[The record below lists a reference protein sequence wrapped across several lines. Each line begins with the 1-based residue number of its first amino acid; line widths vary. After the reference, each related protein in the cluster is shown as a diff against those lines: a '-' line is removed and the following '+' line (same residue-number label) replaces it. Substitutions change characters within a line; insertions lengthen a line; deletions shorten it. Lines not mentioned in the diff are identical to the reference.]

1 MKDKFKGQQLLP
13 RKIEKMY
20 GNEDPSQLKVLNLD
34 RLFRVKNGQLGN
46 IVPLPVAKLTAVSA
60 KSNIIKAVLNR
71 DRIHDVI
78 KEYNSLLRLM
88 KLKQTAPRL
97 GVKGKTFTKSPTI

>member
-1 MKDKFKGQQLLP
+1 MLHK
-13 RKIEKMY
+13 
-20 GNEDPSQLKVLNLD
+20 
-34 RLFRVKNGQLGN
+34 
-46 IVPLPVAKLTAVSA
+46 
-60 KSNIIKAVLNR
+60 

-97 GVKGKTFTKSPTI
+97 GVKGSTFTKAPTIEELMGIKLNPNKSNMYAT

>member
-1 MKDKFKGQQLLP
+1 M
-13 RKIEKMY
+13 
-20 GNEDPSQLKVLNLD
+20 
-34 RLFRVKNGQLGN
+34 FRVKNGQLAN
-46 IVPLPVAKLTAVSA
+46 VIPLPVVKLNEVSA
-60 KSNIIKAVLNR
+60 RSNIIKTVLHK

-97 GVKGKTFTKSPTI
+97 GVKGSTFTKSPTI